1 MTLIIK
7 LGQLKKGKPLL
18 DKNVYGFRINI
29 ARCVIRAVKKADQKL
44 YYDDWW
50 NGRESGN
57 PNFELAPS
65 EALPKDFIKY
75 KNIDWQEYIRR
86 FKSEIENNLRNNISL
101 RKLRHALSIASVRV
115 FPVN

>member
-7 LGQLKKGKPLL
+7 LGHLKKGKPLL
-18 DKNVYGFRINI
+18 DKDVYGFRFNI
-29 ARCVIRAVKKADQKL
+29 ARRVIRAVKKAHQKL

-65 EALPKDFIKY
+65 EPLR
-75 KNIDWQEYIRR
+75 IDMYDLNRVDVMLLTQMRYWDLNHNT
-86 FKSEIENNLRNNISL
+86 SHSL
-101 RKLRHALSIASVRV
+101 AMFTANCHICSA
-115 FPVN
+115 